1 MLRILLPLRIVLRLW
16 DEAWNQRP
24 ARAIS
29 RSRRID
35 RRRDFAHVGLHS
47 RRRSNGIRIMKTLSR
62 ILCFILSLALVQ
74 VVGAGDYQLRQI
86 GVAKTDITPKYPIRL
101 SGYAVRKTESQGVA
115 QKLWAK
121 AIAIG
126 SDEEG
131 PAVLITVENTGVP
144 AAIRDEVARRP
155 KRKKKINPDRVALC
169 STHTHTAPW
178 LVGYLPNLFAGPIP
192 PKEQAHVERYTREL
206 TDAIERVAVAAL
218 KGRRAAQLSWGQTKA
233 GFAANRRTKDGPVDH
248 DLPVLTVTDSEG
260 KLRAIL
266 ANYAC
271 HCTTLGGDTNLVCGD
286 WAGYAQEYLQRDHP
300 GAVALVS
307 IGCGADANPRPRPG
321 LDFAR
326 QHGAEI
332 GDSVNLLL
340 TTQLTALHGELTCR
354 TKRIELPFDTPP
366 TRAEFEARANGT
378 NYMRYHAQLNL
389 ARLDRGEPLPTKLPY
404 MVQTWTFGDDLAMVF
419 LAGEVVVDYSLRLKK
434 EFDATRLWPN
444 AYAND
449 VPCYIP
455 SERVLREGGYESDS
469 SMIYY
474 DKPARFAPGV
484 ENLIVAAVHE
494 LLPKEFLAP

>member
-1 MLRILLPLRIVLRLW
+1 MKILT
-16 DEAWNQRP
+16 
-24 ARAIS
+24 RA
-29 RSRRID
+29 
-35 RRRDFAHVGLHS
+35 
-47 RRRSNGIRIMKTLSR
+47 
-62 ILCFILSLALVQ
+62 LCSVFCLALFTAT
-74 VVGAGDYQLRQI
+74 GAEENQLRQI

-126 SDEEG
+126 SDKEG

-144 AAIRDEVARRP
+144 AAIRDEVARRLQQ
-155 KRKKKINPDRVALC
+155 KKKITPDRIVLC

-178 LVGYLPNLFAGPIP
+178 LVGYLPNLFGGPIP
-192 PKEQAHVERYTREL
+192 PAEQAHVERYTREL
-206 TDAIERVAVAAL
+206 TDAIERVALAAL
-218 KGRRAAQLSWGQTKA
+218 INRRAAQLSWGQTKA

-248 DLPVLTVTDSEG
+248 DLPVLTVTDSKG

-271 HCTTLGGDTNLVCGD
+271 HCTTLGGDTNVVCGD
-286 WAGYAQEYLQRDHP
+286 WAGYAQEYLEHDHP
-300 GAVALVS
+300 GAVALIS

-326 QHGAEI
+326 QHGEEI
-332 GDSVNLLL
+332 ANSVNQLL
-340 TTQLTALHGELTCR
+340 TTQLAALHGELTCR
-354 TKRIELPFDTPP
+354 TKRIELPFATPP

-378 NYMRYHAQLNL
+378 NYMRYHAQLHL
-389 ARLDRGEPLPTKLPY
+389 ARVDRGEPLPTQLPY
-404 MVQTWTFGDDLAMVF
+404 LVQTWTFGDDLAMVF
-419 LAGEVVVDYSLRLKK
+419 LAGEVVVDYSIRLKQ
-434 EFDATRLWPN
+434 EFDGTRLWLN

-474 DKPARFAPGV
+474 DKPTRFAPGV
-484 ENLIVAAVHE
+484 ENLIISAVHE